1 MIILV
6 LITDGIWVLGTSQ
19 LFKHLKSVKAGALRL
34 LSNPLLLILP
44 PFHPPSV
51 IQQKKKRAAAG
62 LSEATGLH
70 FHMIDQ
76 WVVPVV
82 NF

>member
-1 MIILV
+1 MMIILV

-51 IQQKKKRAAAG
+51 IQQKKKKSRCRSLRG
-62 LSEATGLH
+62 YRTPLPY
-70 FHMIDQ
+70 D
-76 WVVPVV
+76 
-82 NF
+82 

>member
-51 IQQKKKRAAAG
+51 IQQKKKKEP
-62 LSEATGLH
+62 L
-70 FHMIDQ
+70 
-76 WVVPVV
+76 PVSQRLQDSTSI
-82 NF
+82 